1 MIDAANDLLLTRV
14 LNAPR
19 QKIWRCWSEP
29 DLLKQWFCPRP
40 WYVSDVRMELRPGG
54 PFVTVLNGP
63 EGESFENKG
72 VFLEIVPEEGLVFTD
87 AFEPGWRPAGKPF
100 FVGRITMADAG
111 EGRTDYQAL
120 AMHWTAESRDE
131 HEEMGFY
138 SGWGLAADQLEA
150 LAQTL

>member
-1 MIDAANDLLLTRV
+1 MSEAENDLLLKRV

-19 QKIWRCWSEP
+19 QKIWRCWCEP

-40 WYVSDVRMELRPGG
+40 WYVSEVWMELCAGG
-54 PFVTVLNGP
+54 AFVTVLNGP
-63 EGESFENKG
+63 DGESFENKG

-120 AMHWTAESRDE
+120 AMHWTAEARDE